1 VFLGETQANR
11 GRVIWLFGLSGAG
24 KTTLAEALSLRLRAV
39 GTPVARLDGDDLRQ
53 GLCEDLGFDA
63 ESRSENLR
71 RAAHTARLMSDVGL
85 TVVCSFVTPFE
96 RDRRR
101 IREILGDRLIQAYV
115 ATSLEEC
122 ERRDPKGLYRRAR
135 AGNLPQFTG
144 ISSPFECPSCPDLV
158 LATEETPVAELVD
171 VVAEHLRLPK
181 LEYVI

>member
-1 VFLGETQANR
+1 MFLGEAQASG

-24 KTTLAEALSLRLRAV
+24 KTTLAEALSLRLRTL
-39 GTPVARLDGDDLRQ
+39 GTSVTRLDGDDLRQ
-53 GLCEDLGFDA
+53 GLCADLGFDA

-71 RAAHTARLMSDVGL
+71 RAAHVARLMSDTGA

-96 RDRRR
+96 RDRER
-101 IREILGDRLIQAYV
+101 IREILGDRLMLVHI

-135 AGNLPQFTG
+135 RGDLPEFTG
-144 ISSPFECPSCPDLV
+144 ISSPFENSRSADLV
-158 LATEETPVAELVD
+158 LSTEESSVADLVD
-171 VVAEHLRLPK
+171 MVSGQLRLPK